1 MNGKEIWEQKSFADL
16 GGAGKERKEALPY
29 YLIPKGAGGLAPK
42 IGSDY

>member
-29 YLIPKGAGGLAPK
+29 YLDGGLAPK
-42 IGSDY
+42 IGPHY